1 MSQVIPEEARNAPQ
15 HAEWL
20 NGAGSFD
27 LSHVGDL
34 PAELI
39 EDVAH
44 GFLRH
49 LIIAADEHRRLAAR
63 GLRIDHQRIAHRL
76 LPLPKP
82 FLVGWLDTFGGLHQL
97 VGGPNALGDR
107 QGALR
112 RKKAVLQIERMRL
125 ESKRTGDASKKH

>member
-1 MSQVIPEEARNAPQ
+1 MSPVIPEEARNAPQ

-44 GFLRH
+44 DFLRH
-49 LIIAADEHRRLAAR
+49 LIIAADEHRRLARSVLTVSSPRLGWKVGRSRRIFSACGD
-63 GLRIDHQRIAHRL
+63 GLSDGVHGRAPGGRCDGS
-76 LPLPKP
+76 
-82 FLVGWLDTFGGLHQL
+82 LVR
-97 VGGPNALGDR
+97 P
-107 QGALR
+107 
-112 RKKAVLQIERMRL
+112 
-125 ESKRTGDASKKH
+125 